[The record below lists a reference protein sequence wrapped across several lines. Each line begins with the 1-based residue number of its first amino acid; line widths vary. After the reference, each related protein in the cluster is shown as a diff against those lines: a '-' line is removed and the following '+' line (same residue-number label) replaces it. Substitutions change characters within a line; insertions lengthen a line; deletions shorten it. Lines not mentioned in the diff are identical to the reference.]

1 MSINV
6 YKQIPFSSSYR
17 KCLKANERSKLWFKQ
32 VKDAISPP
40 SWPSFTTNTTAAATS
55 DATVNNTTLTD
66 DPAVSHDP
74 KPFIFGTAI
83 PLSYPL
89 SDPALLQQ
97 AFGTAAL
104 SLRQQGADGIV
115 IGGAGT
121 GETVGDLKNAILGVR
136 NAVGED
142 VPILVQ
148 GMDTLPEV
156 RTGRIHSHILYDT
169 LISTCIY
176 FVQ

>member
-1 MSINV
+1 MNILL

-32 VKDAISPP
+32 VKDAISPT
-40 SWPSFTTNTTAAATS
+40 SSTTTAAAS
-55 DATVNNTTLTD
+55 DATANTTSEPTITYDL
-66 DPAVSHDP
+66 

-89 SDPALLQQ
+89 SDPLLLQQ

-121 GETVGDLKNAILGVR
+121 GETLSDLKNAILGVR
-136 NAVGED
+136 NAVGEE

-156 RTGRIHSHILYDT
+156 CNSRIH
-169 LISTCIY
+169 
-176 FVQ
+176 